1 MSAALETLVYF
12 SDYKT
17 EKISSM
23 QVALDNNMSL
33 VVTIGKDVQG
43 AGGVTITLKDTIT
56 DSTEVS
62 GFINNEKLQGL
73 IKVLNA
79 MYRQSSVNT
88 SSVDQ

>member
-1 MSAALETLVYF
+1 MSTNLETLVHF

-23 QVALDNNMSL
+23 QVSLDNSMSL
-33 VVTIGKDVQG
+33 VVTTGKDAQG
-43 AGGVTITLKDTIT
+43 TSGVTITLKDSIT

-62 GFINNEKLQGL
+62 GFVSNEKLQGL

-79 MYRQSSVNT
+79 MYRQASAST
-88 SSVDQ
+88 SATN

>member
-1 MSAALETLVYF
+1 MTTLETLVHF

-23 QVALDNNMSL
+23 QVTLDNNMSL
-33 VVTIGKDVQG
+33 VVTVGKGVQG

>member
-1 MSAALETLVYF
+1 MTTLETLVHF

-23 QVALDNNMSL
+23 QVTLDNNMSL
-33 VVTIGKDVQG
+33 VVTIGKDAQG
-43 AGGVTITLKDTIT
+43 TGGVTITLKDTIT

-62 GFINNEKLQGL
+62 GFVNNEKLQGL

>member
-1 MSAALETLVYF
+1 MSTNLETLVHF

-23 QVALDNNMSL
+23 QVNLDNSMSL
-33 VVTIGKDVQG
+33 VVTTGKDTQG
-43 AGGVTITLKDTIT
+43 TSGVTITLKDSIT

-62 GFINNEKLQGL
+62 GFISNDKLQGL

-79 MYRQSSVNT
+79 MYRQASVNT
-88 SSVDQ
+88 SSTN